1 MQKQLHQTIEQVHD
15 FHHDSHHNKHSI
27 LVVGLSFMV
36 FIDEWSRAP
45 LGLFIEK
52 FYYILMLFIN
62 FSPLG
67 YIHV

>member
-1 MQKQLHQTIEQVHD
+1 MVVMQKQLHQTIEQV
-15 FHHDSHHNKHSI
+15 HSI

>member
-1 MQKQLHQTIEQVHD
+1 MQKQLHQTIEQV
-15 FHHDSHHNKHSI
+15 HSI